1 MKKQII
7 NEIQRKMLPYLN
19 NEQLLHLKAVLEVS
33 FQGVI
38 IEMGEEQPKAEEQDS
53 VAAFITAMRIEGCSE
68 KTLTYYSKTIAAM
81 LNGVGKS
88 PQQITTDDLRRY
100 LTDYQTQRH
109 SSKVTIDNIR
119 RILSSFFSW
128 LEDEDFIMK
137 SPVRRIHKVKTAKI
151 IKETYTDEALELMRD
166 NCSTVRDLAIIDL
179 LASSGMRVGELVT
192 LNRED
197 INFNERECV
206 VFGKGNKERLVYFD
220 ARTKIHLQNY
230 LDERSDSNPAL
241 FVTLKEPHERLMI
254 GGVETMLRELGRRLK
269 LNKVHPHKFRRTL
282 ATSAIDKGMPIEQV
296 QQLLG
301 HQKIDTTMH
310 YAMVKQ
316 QNVKLAHRKF
326 IG

>member
-1 MKKQII
+1 MKNQII

-19 NEQLLHLKAVLEVS
+19 NEQLLHLKAVLEAS
-33 FQGVI
+33 FQGVT
-38 IEMGEEQPKAEEQDS
+38 IEMGEEQSKAEEQDS
-53 VAAFITAMRIEGCSE
+53 AAAFITAKRIEGCSE

-88 PQQITTDDLRRY
+88 RSTKRSSNTWRILKHRR
-100 LTDYQTQRH
+100 R

-128 LEDEDFIMK
+128 LEDEDFIVK

-316 QNVKLAHRKF
+316 QNVKLAHRKY